1 MMKNEN
7 TDEYNVK
14 DGYTDEYNVKDGYKS
29 DKYRLMNTKNLY
41 RRRYM
46 I

>member
-7 TDEYNVK
+7 
-14 DGYTDEYNVKDGYKS
+14 TDEYNVKDGYKS